1 MGTSASA
8 ALVKGHRPGRV
19 PRAVRSEQL
28 LELADRLFAERGFHG
43 ASMDELARRAG
54 VSKPVIYDHF
64 GSKEQ
69 LFALCVRRTGEAL
82 AEAVATAV
90 GKESEP
96 RARLW
101 AGSVAYFRFL
111 RGQLQAWAVMFAEE
125 EAADG
130 RFAAEAARIRHRQ
143 SDLMIELMAETT
155 GTTPSHRGRERLE
168 AMTLAVAGAYESL
181 SLWWREHPEASPE
194 QLADWLLDLLW
205 PGLERLM
212 TQLASG
218 PPSVPARQP
227 RRPR

>member
-1 MGTSASA
+1 M
-8 ALVKGHRPGRV
+8 
-19 PRAVRSEQL
+19 PRAVRSGQL

-82 AEAVATAV
+82 AEHVEAAVR
-90 GKESEP
+90 EQSEP

-111 RGQLQAWAVMFAEE
+111 QGELQAWAVLFAEQD
-125 EAADG
+125 AADA

-143 SDLMIELMAETT
+143 SDLMLNLMAETT
-155 GTTPSHRGRERLE
+155 ATTPGHEGRERLE

-181 SLWWREHPEASPE
+181 SLWWHEHPEVPPE

-205 PGLERLM
+205 PGLQRLM
-212 TQLASG
+212 TQLAQTNPTHLVQG
-218 PPSVPARQP
+218 AG
-227 RRPR
+227 